1 VVSHTPTGALGGEEA
16 GSARAPE
23 AARASPLVRTTN
35 PSGEKAVR
43 MSNSLLAAK
52 IPRAE
57 AVCFR
62 VKKIVNAR

>member
-1 VVSHTPTGALGGEEA
+1 
-16 GSARAPE
+16 
-23 AARASPLVRTTN
+23 VRTTN